1 MRDNDQKAGKNRIM
15 TLTIVMLCLLAIAI
29 GLYKS
34 IAAYIT
40 VSNMKAV
47 ASTNENEDLFNSNYL
62 YGYRSSGFS
71 LETRSIELNPTDG
84 QETVTFELKI
94 FNHNKEDINI
104 INPNTVKY
112 NLTIEVNAPN
122 GADKYTISNTTKN
135 GSTFTHEGATLQGR
149 TANSHSYLITM
160 PSSDL
165 GKVSLNVKAIVDRTG
180 GNAGT
185 DLFAL
190 AARLEPC
197 RNASV
202 ASPSVEGRLVDSGN
216 NNNIGDYAAFNYEV
230 TVGGSKSKIKLEW
243 NKDYVEIDPFF
254 ATKHGYVDN
263 ERKPLNTGVLEYEA
277 DVGTEVIQ
285 FYRINGLSEPSDWG
299 DDGNLG
305 FKVTK
310 ASS

>member
-47 ASTNENEDLFNSNYL
+47 ASTNENEVLFNSNYL

-202 ASPSVEGRLVDSGN
+202 ASPSVEGRIVESSGK
-216 NNNIGDYAAFNYEV
+216 IGDYDAYNYEI
-230 TVGGSKSKIKLEW
+230 TVGGSASTVELKW
-243 NKDYVEIDPFF
+243 NSDVVEIDPFV
-254 ATKHGYVDN
+254 AGELKEPTTNGNVTTAK
-263 ERKPLNTGVLEYEA
+263 LNL
-277 DVGTEVIQ
+277 DVGTRVIQ
-285 FYRINGLSEPSDWG
+285 FYRKNPKKPSSWDDLGLSVS
-299 DDGNLG
+299 
-305 FKVTK
+305 K
-310 ASS
+310 AK

>member
-1 MRDNDQKAGKNRIM
+1 MKDNNQKADKNRIM
-15 TLTIVMLCLLAIAI
+15 TLTIVMLCVLAIAI

-47 ASTNENEDLFNSNYL
+47 AATNENEELFNSNYL
-62 YGYRSSGFS
+62 YGYKSSSFS
-71 LETRSIELNPTDG
+71 YETRLIELNPSDG
-84 QETVTFELKI
+84 QETVSFILRI

-112 NLTIEVNAPN
+112 NLTIEVNN
-122 GADKYTISNTTKN
+122 TSNDVSGYEISNTTQN

-202 ASPSVEGRLVDSGN
+202 ASPSVKGSLVHVKSDS
-216 NNNIGDYAAFNYEV
+216 IKDYVAFNYEV
-230 TVGGSKSKIKLEW
+230 TVGGAESLVELTW
-243 NKDYVEIDPFF
+243 DENYFEIDPFF
-254 ATKHGYVDN
+254 AKDFKISGNPGKATVKL
-263 ERKPLNTGVLEYEA
+263 P
-277 DVGTEVIQ
+277 VGTRVIQ
-285 FYRINGLSEPSDWG
+285 FYRIKGLSEPSDWG
-299 DDGNLG
+299 DDLG
-305 FKVTK
+305 FSVKK

>member
-15 TLTIVMLCLLAIAI
+15 TLTIVMLCILAIAI

-47 ASTNENEDLFNSNYL
+47 AATNENEDLFNSNYL

-122 GADKYTISNTTKN
+122 GADEYTISNTTKE

-202 ASPSVEGRLVDSGN
+202 ASPSVKGRLVEFSGN
-216 NNNIGDYAAFNYEV
+216 IEDYDAYNYEI
-230 TVGGSKSKIKLEW
+230 TVGGSASTVELEW
-243 NKDYVEIDPFF
+243 NSDVIEIDPFV
-254 ATKHGYVDN
+254 AGELVEPSTNGNVTTAK
-263 ERKPLNTGVLEYEA
+263 LNL
-277 DVGTEVIQ
+277 DVGTRVIQ
-285 FYRINGLSEPSDWG
+285 FYRKNPKKPSDWK
-299 DDGNLG
+299 DL
-305 FKVTK
+305 KLRVSK
-310 ASS
+310 AK

>member
-62 YGYRSSGFS
+62 YGYRSLDFS

-112 NLTIEVNAPN
+112 DLTIEVNAPN
-122 GADKYTISNTTKN
+122 GADKYTISNTTKS

-165 GKVSLNVKAIVDRTG
+165 GKVSLNVKAIVDRKG

-230 TVGGSKSKIKLEW
+230 TVGGAESRVKLAW
-243 NKDYVEIDPFF
+243 NSDYVEIDPFF
-254 ATKHGYVDN
+254 AAKHKYVDN
-263 ERKPLNTGVLEYEA
+263 NGKPLNTGELEYKA

-285 FYRINGLSEPSDWG
+285 FYRIKGLSKPSDW
-299 DDGNLG
+299 DDLG
-305 FKVTK
+305 LSVSK
-310 ASS
+310 AK

>member
-1 MRDNDQKAGKNRIM
+1 MRDNDRKAGKNRIM
-15 TLTIVMLCLLAIAI
+15 TLTIVMLCILAIAI

-112 NLTIEVNAPN
+112 DLTIEVNAPN

-135 GSTFTHEGATLQGR
+135 GSTFTHVGATLQGR

-165 GKVSLNVKAIVDRTG
+165 GKVLLNVKAIVDRTG

-202 ASPSVEGRLVDSGN
+202 ASPSVEGRLVESGSIN
-216 NNNIGDYAAFNYEV
+216 DYAAFNYEV
-230 TVGGSKSKIKLEW
+230 TVGGAESMVKLTW
-243 NKDYVEIDPFF
+243 NNKYVEIDPFF
-254 ATKHGYVDN
+254 AAKHGYVDN
-263 ERKPLNTGVLEYEA
+263 NGKPLNTGELEYNA

-285 FYRINGLSEPSDWG
+285 FYRIKGLSEPSDW
-299 DDGNLG
+299 DDLG
-305 FKVTK
+305 LSVSK
-310 ASS
+310 AK